1 MYKLLLKDST
11 VFNLKSIEED
21 TEMCMKIVLDTE
33 LSHDNAISKFTK
45 DNLQY
50 VKIISDEIVLNTYVN
65 ISSVAES
72 SVKNGEIS
80 IKLNKYDTK
89 DIVINLRKENE
100 YFKETIL
107 QCNKSI
113 LDLSD
118 IILSLSLKNN

>member
-1 MYKLLLKDST
+1 MYKIELKDST

-21 TEMCMKIVLDTE
+21 TEKCMNIVLDTE
-33 LSHDNAISKFTK
+33 LSHDNAISKFKK

-50 VKIISDEIVLNTYVN
+50 VKIMSDEIVLNTYVN